1 MAPLVILRPAQSAG
15 EVVVARRA
23 RLHERLAARWRA
35 YSLDSEL
42 ARGVAPEARAALA
55 LRAHTL
61 GEPRVRLLLA
71 RQVQRVLDEA
81 RCPPRP
87 SRARIALH
95 RDGVLAAAE
104 ELDALATRLITPGIL
119 ASRGLASVRLLL
131 SDGCSPLY
139 RRGATEELRA
149 AVSRVREA
157 LEPRIEW

>member
-1 MAPLVILRPAQSAG
+1 
-15 EVVVARRA
+15 VVARRA

-35 YSLDSEL
+35 HRLDSEL

-61 GEPRVRLLLA
+61 GEPRLRLLLA
-71 RQVQRVLDEA
+71 RQVRRALDEA

-87 SRARIALH
+87 TLARIAVR
-95 RDGVLAAAE
+95 RDEVLAAAE
-104 ELDALATRLITPGIL
+104 ELDQLATRLTRPGLL

-131 SDGCSPLY
+131 SDGCGPLY
-139 RRGATEELRA
+139 FRGATEELHV
-149 AVSRVREA
+149 AVSRALEA